1 MVETLAATAR
11 ADVSWARVE
20 ATCWGLENSSAAAAK
35 ARGESGGGETLAARK
50 RREEIEEEE
59 ERRARF
65 GNFVWRCAGVDLAKA
80 NEADAWAHPRQ
91 IQILEPDGAH
101 GQ

>member
-1 MVETLAATAR
+1 MVETLAGTAR
-11 ADVSWARVE
+11 ADASGSGVE
-20 ATCWGLENSSAAAAK
+20 AACWGLENSSAAAAK
-35 ARGESGGGETLAARK
+35 ARGESGGGKTLAARK
-50 RREEIEEEE
+50 RREEEEE

>member
-11 ADVSWARVE
+11 ADASGAGVE
-20 ATCWGLENSSAAAAK
+20 AACWGLENSSAAAAK

-50 RREEIEEEE
+50 RREEEEED
-59 ERRARF
+59 RRARS
-65 GNFVWRCAGVDLAKA
+65 GNFVWHRAGVDLAKA
-80 NEADAWAHPRQ
+80 NEANVWAHPRQ
-91 IQILEPDGAH
+91 IQILEPDGAC